1 MRSRSAAQGLARA
14 TPPIAS
20 RAPRRR
26 GDAQRRAI
34 AASAGV
40 RGVERI
46 AESLRPT
53 ADARPEPTKNKG
65 DSVMRA
71 FLSARAAAAVL
82 TAIAFH
88 PALAAD
94 LGMAAPEAV
103 GMSADRLARL
113 DSAIHAYVDKGRT
126 PGVVTLIAR
135 HGKIVHVDA
144 YGPAEIGGR
153 KTSKDDI
160 FRMYSMT
167 KPITSV
173 ALLMLY
179 EEGKFQLTDP
189 LAKYYPAFKDVKVL
203 AGMDASGQ
211 MRLEAPKRPMTIEDV
226 FRHTAGFSYGFGD
239 SPVDA
244 LYQKED
250 FFTKDLTNLMAK
262 LPTFPLLYQ
271 PGERWVYSVS
281 HDVQA
286 ALVEHLSGMKF
297 DEFVRTRIF
306 EPLGMKDSM
315 FRIPADKKARVP
327 ALYTAGQDGKIAKAT
342 GGIADGYGNT
352 VFGGLSISTSAG
364 DYAKFAQMLLNKG
377 ELDGVRLLSPK
388 TVEHMATNHLPE
400 AAMNAGGLGIGAASG
415 TGYGLGVSVLL
426 DPVRRGNLGSA
437 GEFGW
442 SGAASTHVLIDP
454 KEDLV
459 AIYCTQLLG
468 GDFGLRA
475 EFATLVYQSIV
486 GE

>member
-1 MRSRSAAQGLARA
+1 
-14 TPPIAS
+14 
-20 RAPRRR
+20 
-26 GDAQRRAI
+26 
-34 AASAGV
+34 
-40 RGVERI
+40 
-46 AESLRPT
+46 
-53 ADARPEPTKNKG
+53 
-65 DSVMRA
+65 
-71 FLSARAAAAVL
+71 
-82 TAIAFH
+82 
-88 PALAAD
+88 
-94 LGMAAPEAV
+94 
-103 GMSADRLARL
+103 
-113 DSAIHAYVDKGRT
+113 VDKGRT
-126 PGVVTLIAR
+126 PGVVTVIAR
-135 HGKIVHVDA
+135 HGKVVHLDA

-153 KTSKDDI
+153 KANKDDI

-179 EEGKFQLTDP
+179 EEGKFQLTDR
-189 LAKYYPAFKDVKVL
+189 LDKYYPAFKDVKVFVDT
-203 AGMDASGQ
+203 DANGE
-211 MRLEAPKRPMTIEDV
+211 MRLEAPKRAITIEDV
-226 FRHTAGFSYGFGD
+226 FRHTAGFSYGFGGD
-239 SPVDA
+239 NPVDA

-306 EPLGMKDSM
+306 QPLGMQDSM
-315 FRIPADKKARVP
+315 FAIPANKRARLP
-327 ALYTAGQDGKIAKAT
+327 ALYSQARDGKLEKAP
-342 GGIADGYGNT
+342 GPAADGYGNT
-352 VFGGLSISTSAG
+352 VFGGLSISTTAG
-364 DYAKFAQMLLNKG
+364 DYARFAQMLLNKG
-377 ELDGVRLLSPK
+377 ELNGVRLLSPK
-388 TVEHMATNHLPE
+388 TVELMATNHLPE
-400 AAMNAGGLGIGAASG
+400 AAMKAGGLSIGTSSG

-426 DPVRRGNLGSA
+426 DPVLRGNLGSP

-454 KEDLV
+454 KKDLV

-468 GDFGLRA
+468 GDFNLRA

-486 GE
+486 GD